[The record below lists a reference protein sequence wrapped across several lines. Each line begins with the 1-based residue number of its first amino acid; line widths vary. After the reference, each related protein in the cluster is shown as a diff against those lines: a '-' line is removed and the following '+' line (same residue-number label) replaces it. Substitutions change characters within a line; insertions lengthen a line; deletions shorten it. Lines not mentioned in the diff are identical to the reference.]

1 MKTITSNYT
10 IKNDDKKLILDSSLE
25 SFILTLPESIGLGF
39 EVEMICVGGT
49 ESVNSITIES
59 TKETIMINGDSY
71 FTINTDRAVVN
82 LALQRTAGK
91 VVHLSCTQGAS
102 GGGGGD
108 TGWTYDPLSSTTKL
122 TNESGIRVGTI
133 GNNGTDQNY
142 LELIDTSLGDVICDI
157 SNQELEQNNG
167 LIKNYKAYG
176 GNNIILDSFAGF
188 SDDTTQLIVSDSCIL
203 FYDFAITGKWQILY
217 NNEWKTKVIDISS
230 AQLLDLTT
238 PIELLPAAGVG
249 KYYDIETTKMKVL
262 FGTTP
267 YDPDSM
273 NKIEVKQ
280 GLQTFN
286 FGPNIIAQS
295 SNTFGIGVRSG
306 YTATNQNVT
315 ISADAIALDGD
326 GTAQVILQYKVNT
339 F

>member
-1 MKTITSNYT
+1 MKIITSNYT
-10 IKNDDKKLILDSSLE
+10 IKSDDKKLILDSSLE
-25 SFILTLPESIGLGF
+25 SFILTLPKSIGLGF

-49 ESVNSITIES
+49 ESVNSISIQS
-59 TKETIMINGDSY
+59 PKETILINKESGFVID
-71 FTINTDRAVVN
+71 IDRAVVN

-108 TGWTYDPLSSTTKL
+108 TGWTLQADATTLNDSLGLAVENVGLIASSPDFLTLVDATTGDITADL
-122 TNESGIRVGTI
+122 TALESGSKI
-133 GNNGTDQNY
+133 
-142 LELIDTSLGDVICDI
+142 
-157 SNQELEQNNG
+157 
-167 LIKNYKAYG
+167 IKNIKVTG
-176 GNNIILDSFAGF
+176 PFDLILQSTAGF
-188 SDDTTQLIVSDSCIL
+188 SDGTNELIVSDSSII
-203 FYDFAITGKWQILY
+203 FWDNVSGFWQILY

-230 AQLLDLTT
+230 AEILDLTT
-238 PIELLPAAGVG
+238 PIKLLPAAGVG

-280 GLQTFN
+280 GAQIF
-286 FGPNIIAQS
+286 FFSPNIIAQS

-315 ISADAIALDGD
+315 LSADAIAFDGD

>member
-1 MKTITSNYT
+1 MAQVKNIRKNYTVKASDKILFVHTAVPITITFP
-10 IKNDDKKLILDSSLE
+10 KVFPNDLTFVILGS
-25 SFILTLPESIGLGF
+25 
-39 EVEMICVGGT
+39 GT
-49 ESVNSITIES
+49 ESTNNITIAYPDQSDTVISTDNSITVI
-59 TKETIMINGDSY
+59 THNGDNLFS
-71 FTINTDRAVVN
+71 VN
-82 LALQRTAGK
+82 SA
-91 VVHLSCTQGAS
+91 GAS

-108 TGWTYDPLSSTTKL
+108 VGWSLNADSARLNDDIGLNFGLVSSSIDSLNPLS
-122 TNESGIRVGTI
+122 V
-133 GNNGTDQNY
+133 
-142 LELIDTSLGDVICDI
+142 IDTSSGDVQSSIDA
-157 SNQELEQNNG
+157 LEDQG
-167 LIKNYKAYG
+167 QIKIYKAQG
-176 GNNIILDSFAGF
+176 INNIILDSLSGF
-188 SDDTTQLIVSDSCIL
+188 SDGTNTITVVDSAIL
-203 FYDFAITGKWQILY
+203 FFDGTIWQVLY

-230 AQLLDLTT
+230 AEILDLTT

-280 GLQTFN
+280 GSQIF
-286 FGPNIIAQS
+286 FFSPNIIAQS

-315 ISADAIALDGD
+315 LSADAIALDGD
-326 GTAQVILQYKVNT
+326 GTAQVIIQYKVNT

>member
-1 MKTITSNYT
+1 MAQVKNIRKNYTVKASDKILFVHTAVPITITFPKT
-10 IKNDDKKLILDSSLE
+10 FPNDLSFVILGS
-25 SFILTLPESIGLGF
+25 
-39 EVEMICVGGT
+39 GT
-49 ESVNSITIES
+49 ESTNNITIAYPDQSDTVISTDNSITVI
-59 TKETIMINGDSY
+59 THNGDNLFS
-71 FTINTDRAVVN
+71 VN
-82 LALQRTAGK
+82 SA
-91 VVHLSCTQGAS
+91 GAS
-102 GGGGGD
+102 GGGVGD
-108 TGWTYDPLSSTTKL
+108 VGWSLNADSARLNDDIGLNFGLVSSFIDSLNPLS
-122 TNESGIRVGTI
+122 V
-133 GNNGTDQNY
+133 
-142 LELIDTSLGDVICDI
+142 IDTSSGDVQSSIDA
-157 SNQELEQNNG
+157 LEDQG
-167 LIKNYKAYG
+167 QIKIYKAQG
-176 GNNIILDSFAGF
+176 INNIILDSLSGF
-188 SDDTTQLIVSDSCIL
+188 SDGTNTITVVDSAIL
-203 FYDFAITGKWQILY
+203 FFDGVIWQILY

-230 AQLLDLTT
+230 AEILDLTT

-295 SNTFGIGVRSG
+295 SNTFGIGIRSG

-315 ISADAIALDGD
+315 ISSDAVALDGD
-326 GTAQVILQYKVNT
+326 GTAQVIIKYKVNT

>member
-133 GNNGTDQNY
+133 GNNGIDQNY

-188 SDDTTQLIVSDSCIL
+188 SDNTTQLIVSDSCIL

-249 KYYDIETTKMKVL
+249 KYYDCTARFKYI
-262 FGTTP
+262 FGTIP
-267 YDPDSM
+267 YAIGM
-273 NKIEVKQ
+273 TKIEIKQ
-280 GLQTFN
+280 GNQAISFPSN
-286 FGPNIIAQS
+286 VIAPSYNNISFG
-295 SNTFGIGVRSG
+295 FRSTG
-306 YTATNQNVT
+306 SMATNQNVT
-315 ISADAIALDGD
+315 LSADDINEVGD